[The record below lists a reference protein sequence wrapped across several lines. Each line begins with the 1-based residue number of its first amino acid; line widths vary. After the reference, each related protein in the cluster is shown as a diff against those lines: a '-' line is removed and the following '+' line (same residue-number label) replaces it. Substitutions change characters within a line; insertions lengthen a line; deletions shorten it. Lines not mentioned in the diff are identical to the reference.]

1 MLRGGLE
8 AAARAHVSV
17 VAGAGDTGPVI
28 PGPGGRR
35 SGSRAVAWPSS
46 DPLVT
51 AVGSALLHTTPAG
64 LRTAPDTVAA
74 DDGRRHA
81 TGAGLSALY
90 PRPPWQDRAAAV
102 TGAHPRVVDVA
113 MAGPAWTYSQLAP
126 AGRGRPGWNAMPRTR
141 I

>member
-17 VAGAGDTGPVI
+17 VAGAGDAGPVI
-28 PGPGGRR
+28 PGPGGRP

-51 AVGSALLHTTPAG
+51 AVGSAILHTTPAG

-74 DDGRRHA
+74 DDGRGHPTR
-81 TGAGLSALY
+81 AGLSPPH
-90 PRPPWQDRAAAV
+90 PRPPCH
-102 TGAHPRVVDVA
+102 HP
-113 MAGPAWTYSQLAP
+113 P
-126 AGRGRPGWNAMPRTR
+126 
-141 I
+141 